1 MSPILQ
7 QLIASIPAILTII
20 LTGLVGTGLTFLWN
34 LLLKRREFDLM
45 AAKAFHDLYGEF
57 FSVWKLWN
65 YYVRDVGP
73 EALSD
78 ASRWKLLERACV
90 AEGRIEATLMEL
102 ASNRH
107 LDEAAIEDLGHF
119 RQVYQQLRET
129 IRDNKALQWDCS
141 EHDAYVKF
149 KELVPRIAQMIRSRR
164 KTRGRR
170 AERRARAWL
179 DVTSNKFEDF
189 WIEPKRL

>member
-107 LDEAAIEDLGHF
+107 LMRRPSKISGIFDKSINSFARRSGITK
-119 RQVYQQLRET
+119 R
-129 IRDNKALQWDCS
+129 CS
-141 EHDAYVKF
+141 GI
-149 KELVPRIAQMIRSRR
+149 VPSMMHM
-164 KTRGRR
+164 
-170 AERRARAWL
+170 
-179 DVTSNKFEDF
+179 
-189 WIEPKRL
+189 